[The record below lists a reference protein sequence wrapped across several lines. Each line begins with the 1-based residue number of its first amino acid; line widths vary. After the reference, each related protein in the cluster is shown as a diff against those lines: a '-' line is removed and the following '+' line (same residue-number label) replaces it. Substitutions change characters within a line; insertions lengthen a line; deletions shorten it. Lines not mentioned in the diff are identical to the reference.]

1 MVRQVQADAPQPAG
15 QQQYDLAQHLEPG
28 RDPSRRHGDGATQAS
43 SVAANIRKSARM
55 VAKATN
61 KRGSVSR
68 PSARGKQKAAAAA
81 AERAVQVPVAAPR
94 GVVVV
99 DDQKRGFFFTIHP
112 RLLVQTSDQLR
123 AEIAIL
129 EAEPDVW
136 MEMGRIGRR
145 RGDIAAIEAA
155 AGDQVTMGIAIAAAS
170 DAVDGHEQVVGEEEE
185 EEDTG
190 GAQVGRGA
198 EMNEHGYFLA

>member
-15 QQQYDLAQHLEPG
+15 QQHYDLAQHLEPG
-28 RDPSRRHGDGATQAS
+28 RDPSRRHGHGHGTTQAS
-43 SVAANIRKSARM
+43 SVAANIQKSARM

-68 PSARGKQKAAAAA
+68 PSARGKQKAAAA
-81 AERAVQVPVAAPR
+81 ERPQGPVAAPR

-99 DDQKRGFFFTIHP
+99 DDQKRGFFFSIHP

-155 AGDQVTMGIAIAAAS
+155 AGDQVAMGIATPAAS
-170 DAVDGHEQVVGEEEE
+170 DAVDGHDQVVGEEE

-190 GAQVGRGA
+190 GAQVGRGS